1 MSLGDIHSHSS
12 IVTSAQRRQK
22 LELFGVKHITVKM
35 SLWPMERQ
43 VTMKL
48 SLLYWL
54 PSVMRTVMLLTAS
67 AVEMLNKG

>member
-54 PSVMRTVMLLTAS
+54 SLCDENSHVTHCFGCGDAQ
-67 AVEMLNKG
+67 